1 MKRQEVS
8 IAGERT
14 PEQSKGRKRRRASMS
29 LIYPGKTHKAN
40 EEERRGHEYY

>member
-1 MKRQEVS
+1 MKRQVS

-14 PEQSKGRKRRRASMS
+14 PEQSEGRKRRRRVSMS